1 MSVIMRCPHLKA
13 AEVQLI
19 VAYHNNFSIRKEKKE
34 RTIIYY
40 STVKYLMLEP
50 LQQNC
55 PQSPISQ
62 REVVR
67 TERSIS

>member
-19 VAYHNNFSIRKEKKE
+19 ITNHNNFSIRKDEKE

-40 STVKYLMLEP
+40 SSVKYQMWEP
-50 LQQNC
+50 L
-55 PQSPISQ
+55 
-62 REVVR
+62 
-67 TERSIS
+67 